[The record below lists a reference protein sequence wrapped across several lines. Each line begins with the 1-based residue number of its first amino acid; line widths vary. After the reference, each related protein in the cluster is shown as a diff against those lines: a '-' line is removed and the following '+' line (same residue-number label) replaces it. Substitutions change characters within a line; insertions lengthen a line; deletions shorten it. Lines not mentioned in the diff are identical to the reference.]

1 MKGNNSIEM
10 NQATLQEAIQEY
22 FDKRWS
28 GPPQRVMSV
37 RVAGSSRAD
46 CLTVEVLIAEKEE
59 KTS

>member
-28 GPPQRVMSV
+28 GPPQEVMSV
-37 RVAGSSRAD
+37 KIADGSRTDS
-46 CLTVEVLIAEKEE
+46 LSVEVHLTEKAE

>member
-1 MKGNNSIEM
+1 MKGNNIIEL

-28 GPPQRVMSV
+28 GPPQQVMSV

-46 CLTVEVLIAEKEE
+46 CLSVEVLLTEREPEKP
-59 KTS
+59 